1 MQRITWSGVAMHQGI
16 VPNYPASHGCIR
28 LPEAFARQMW
38 GITKLGVRVIVA
50 HGDVTPVPIANERL
64 FTFKPA
70 PVEPK
75 PEPEAA
81 SAEPAKPGQGTL
93 GVTELAANKSNA
105 TASDAAEPGNAAFD
119 AMAYAVRAP
128 SEAVRSA
135 HAAFEAVKPQGANP
149 ATIDSSAT
157 KSATITTGEEVRPLK
172 PGPIS
177 VFISRKEGKLFVRK
191 GFEPVLSA
199 PVTFEHPDQPLGTHV
214 YTALAF
220 NDDNTTLRWN
230 VMSMPGGA
238 VAPAK
243 KSVKGKTAELPVPAM
258 PASNAAEALNRVSI
272 PQDALDR
279 ISELMSP
286 GASLIIS
293 DKGLGPETGK
303 GTEFI
308 VLTR

>member
-38 GITKLGVRVIVA
+38 GITKMGARVIIA
-50 HGDVTPVPIANERL
+50 RGEVTPVPIAHERL
-64 FTFKPA
+64 FAIKPA
-70 PVEPK
+70 PVEPN

-81 SAEPAKPGQGTL
+81 SAEPVKSGHGAL
-93 GVTELAANKSNA
+93 EVAELAANKDNA
-105 TASDAAEPGNAAFD
+105 TASDAAEPGNSAFD
-119 AMAYAVRAP
+119 AMAYAVTAP
-128 SEAVRSA
+128 RETVATASEVVKSA
-135 HAAFEAVKPQGANP
+135 HDAFETVKPQGANS
-149 ATIDSSAT
+149 ATT

-191 GFEPVLSA
+191 GFEPVFSV
-199 PVTFEHPDQPLGTHV
+199 PVTFEHPEQPLGTHV
-214 YTALAF
+214 FTALALK
-220 NDDNTTLRWN
+220 DDNTTMRWN
-230 VMSMPGGA
+230 VVTIPTAGSA
-238 VAPAK
+238 RKAE
-243 KSVKGKTAELPVPAM
+243 KGKKVEWSG
-258 PASNAAEALNRVSI
+258 PASNAAEALDRVTI
-272 PQDALDR
+272 PPEAIEQ

-293 DKGLGPETGK
+293 DQGLGPETGT
-303 GTEFI
+303 GTDFI